1 MTILNVG
8 YGTTNPQ
15 QLLHLVQ
22 NNATIILQDNRTDE
36 SSSTNI
42 EFINGIE
49 NFGENPSKWK
59 LSNSNSMFCIKRS
72 LDNITCNILT
82 LEENGNMN
90 VSKDIILSGNIIKNN
105 VNVIDDIYTYIS
117 SYTESNTDLISSR
130 ITNLITD
137 SIIENKNSSNKFIVN
152 HLYNNNLTVNGSVII
167 NSNLT
172 VLGETTYL
180 YTDAYTTEQLIV
192 NNEGNGVAFDLTQ
205 KNNTDSILN
214 VSNFNNQVFTITK
227 DGNVGIGVTNPVDF
241 KLSIKGNV
249 DIDGEEFKYTIGG
262 RDIINDTC
270 NYVLD
275 TSNILAKDINFSYN
289 DNSNNII
296 ATSNYLINNIIDTS
310 NLITN
315 DINVKFEATYQT
327 IIDNKF
333 EFSQGMV
340 IQTKHKTYK
349 KMDVKTGNDWEPVN
363 NDIDSGFVISIK
375 PTDITSKILVSL
387 SCHIG
392 AEYSSDSR
400 WWGLKLYRKI
410 GNGDWT
416 EINDANGL
424 KSGYF
429 SSNESGT
436 SCWISHNLGADSSTY
451 SHSIINVS
459 GAYQDEPN
467 TNEIVYYTIYWKN
480 KVGELDNGLLFL
492 NRSEYMYDEN
502 YPATSSSWTAIEI
515 WNKGSSYIPPPITNQ
530 IQINTEYNNVGIG
543 TSPSTN
549 NDKLIVNGNI
559 NIINGSYNINGQ
571 DIIQDTCNYIYN
583 TSNILINKINDLLER
598 IILLENS

>member
-1 MTILNVG
+1 VNGSVNINSNLTVLGETTNLYTDVNIRDKVSVINDSQGVAFDLTQKNNTDSILNVSNINDQVFTITKEG
-8 YGTTNPQ
+8 NVGIGVTNP
-15 QLLHLVQ
+15 V
-22 NNATIILQDNRTDE
+22 D
-36 SSSTNI
+36 
-42 EFINGIE
+42 F
-49 NFGENPSKWK
+49 K
-59 LSNSNSMFCIKRS
+59 LSIKGNV
-72 LDNITCNILT
+72 DIDG
-82 LEENGNMN
+82 EEFKYTISGR
-90 VSKDIILSGNIIKNN
+90 DIINDTSNYVLDTS
-105 VNVIDDIYTYIS
+105 NVIST
-117 SYTESNTDLISSR
+117 R
-130 ITNLITD
+130 ITNLVTDNIT
-137 SIIENKNSSNKFIVN
+137 EELESSNKFIVN

-180 YTDAYTTEQLIV
+180 YTDV
-192 NNEGNGVAFDLTQ
+192 NIRDKVSVINDSQGVAFDLTQ
-205 KNNTDSILN
+205 KNNTESILN
-214 VSNFNNQVFTITK
+214 VSNINDQVFTITK